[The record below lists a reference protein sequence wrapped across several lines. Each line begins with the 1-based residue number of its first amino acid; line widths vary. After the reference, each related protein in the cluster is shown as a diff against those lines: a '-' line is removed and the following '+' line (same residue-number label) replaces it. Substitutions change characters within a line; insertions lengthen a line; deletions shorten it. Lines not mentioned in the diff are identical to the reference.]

1 MSDKKRKTRLKG
13 TETRKPCFGCGKTK
27 DRLKDFKPRWAGCI
41 NHRTDRGRRFFKAG
55 CADCESVVNGNIRQP
70 RCIGCDKARPK
81 KRNEATVTPTVET
94 PKAIESLAA
103 LATDDPVVLVPGPA
117 VVAAV
122 AAAEAGVVDA
132 PMIEG
137 ADPVVAEASKA
148 IVLPE
153 PKIETPAPVE
163 APAPVVVTTPE
174 PTVAP
179 AHEAVVVSVPPPV
192 VAPAVPTPARKK
204 VANKADLFAL
214 FSGDD
219 EPSQPTEETKPP
231 F

>member
-55 CADCESVVNGNIRQP
+55 CADCEAIVNGNIRQP

-81 KRNEATVTPTVET
+81 KRNDAPTPTVET

-103 LATDDPVVLVPGPA
+103 LATDEPAAPPLNLPESVVEGKSEA
-117 VVAAV
+117 VR
-122 AAAEAGVVDA
+122 E
-132 PMIEG
+132 
-137 ADPVVAEASKA
+137 VAEAAGVAVIEAPVIETKPEDLLG
-148 IVLPE
+148 LPE
-153 PKIETPAPVE
+153 KVETPAPV
-163 APAPVVVTTPE
+163 VITTPE

-179 AHEAVVVSVPPPV
+179 APEAVVVNVPPPV
-192 VAPAVPTPARKK
+192 VTPPSIPTPVRKK